1 MIELPKSCVVD
12 RFIAKKKFYERVNI
26 SKVVKEQFVKY
37 LNRITWKYKISQDT
51 LNINKTKEVEEIQ
64 VIELLLEEKFD
75 TKDIIKIIT
84 KCIPYPILF
93 YIKYENEFQY
103 AIRYNDEIFYS
114 EWNKD
119 IDFSFSGLNLEM
131 VYKDIVR
138 KTNSIEDI
146 ANIDNEIQK
155 RNQIKELE
163 KEIKVLDN
171 KIHKEKQFKK
181 KVEYNHKRNELIA
194 EVKRIKE
201 EE

>member
-26 SKVVKEQFVKY
+26 SKLVKEQFVKY

-194 EVKRIKE
+194 EVKIIKE